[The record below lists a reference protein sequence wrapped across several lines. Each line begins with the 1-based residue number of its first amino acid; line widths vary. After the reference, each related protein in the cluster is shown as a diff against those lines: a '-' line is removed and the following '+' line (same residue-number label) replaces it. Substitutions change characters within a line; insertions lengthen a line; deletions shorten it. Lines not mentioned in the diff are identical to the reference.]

1 MKKKWIAIL
10 LTTTLA
16 GTIIFGCGSSSKEGS
31 AGSTEGTGN
40 STEEEPVELL
50 IAAAASLES
59 QQVDYEDLIDLTMGS
74 DRYAREM
81 IMYRL
86 ETHRLDREGR

>member
-1 MKKKWIAIL
+1 MRY
-10 LTTTLA
+10 
-16 GTIIFGCGSSSKEGS
+16 
-31 AGSTEGTGN
+31 
-40 STEEEPVELL
+40 
-50 IAAAASLES
+50 AAAASLES